1 MADSFDQFSV
11 FFTSDAAYVAG
22 KEFPL
27 GQFTT
32 DVLNLDDAVLS
43 GINDQIDKFMSAAA
57 SIFTEKTVSAVH
69 AAQEKLN
76 AVWDLVFELPLY
88 RELEIDLDKAYHLF
102 SRLFSDQEKWEEAL
116 DVDSEGHAMLE
127 DFLNGLEY
135 LPQSLRNF
143 RGQITG
149 MLELY
154 FERLTR
160 RSAGAY
166 AAAYA
171 QYFTDVDAAGGC
183 SLMRRL
189 SRRVFRWR
197 FSLSR

>member
-69 AAQEKLN
+69 AA
-76 AVWDLVFELPLY
+76 AG
-88 RELEIDLDKAYHLF
+88 
-102 SRLFSDQEKWEEAL
+102 EAERCL
-116 DVDSEGHAMLE
+116 GS
-127 DFLNGLEY
+127 GL
-135 LPQSLRNF
+135 
-143 RGQITG
+143 
-149 MLELY
+149 
-154 FERLTR
+154 
-160 RSAGAY
+160 
-166 AAAYA
+166 
-171 QYFTDVDAAGGC
+171 
-183 SLMRRL
+183 
-189 SRRVFRWR
+189 
-197 FSLSR
+197 